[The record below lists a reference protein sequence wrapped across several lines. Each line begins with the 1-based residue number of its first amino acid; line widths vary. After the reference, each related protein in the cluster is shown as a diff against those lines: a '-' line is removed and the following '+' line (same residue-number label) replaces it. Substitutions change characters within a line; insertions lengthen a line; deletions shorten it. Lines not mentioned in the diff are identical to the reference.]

1 MLLWPR
7 ARDSGV
13 RARRWP
19 LIRASRLARNRAYA
33 WGFVDQGF
41 SSATNLG
48 LTLLAGR
55 ALGPGGLGV
64 VVIAFAVYLLILAFQ
79 RALLTD
85 PLVSSSA
92 ARGSDDRSL
101 AIRRGLTVD
110 LFGAMG
116 ATLLVVV
123 LGVTIDG
130 RAGRG
135 LLIIAPWL
143 LPALVQDFWRT
154 ILFQERRAAAAAAND
169 ACWALVMVLTAPLAW
184 VLDTE
189 WAMAACWGS
198 GALAG
203 ALLGFAQTHI
213 RPDAP
218 LHAFAWWRTRLWPFG
233 RWLGVEGMVY
243 ALNSSATV
251 FLLNGLLGA
260 KALGGLRAAQSLFAP
275 LSLLLPAIS
284 LPGLPA
290 MARSLAASP
299 RDAIGLALRLSG
311 SVTALATL
319 YGAAM
324 IVSGGNLIVLVFGTS
339 FREYTDL
346 AVPIGV
352 WQVVAGLSVG
362 FTLFLTAQ
370 QRGRDLLLVGV
381 AGSVGCLVFVPFLAW
396 ANGVTGA
403 AWGFSLYAAVATALS
418 AALAFRSYRRTVR
431 TEGLR
436 LADAGAADSCGRVV
450 GG

>member
-1 MLLWPR
+1 
-7 ARDSGV
+7 
-13 RARRWP
+13 
-19 LIRASRLARNRAYA
+19 LIGASRFARNRAYI

-41 SSATNLG
+41 SSATNFG
-48 LTLLAGR
+48 LMLLAGR

-92 ARGSDDRSL
+92 ALRADDRSL

-110 LFGAMG
+110 LSGATG

-123 LGVTIDG
+123 LGVTIHG
-130 RAGRG
+130 HAGRG
-135 LLIIAPWL
+135 LLIIAPWV

-154 ILFQERRAAAAAAND
+154 VLFQERRAAAAAAND
-169 ACWALVMVLTAPLAW
+169 ACWAVVMVLTAPLAW
-184 VLDTE
+184 LLDTD

-203 ALLGFAQTHI
+203 ALLGFAQTQV
-213 RPDAP
+213 RPEPP
-218 LHAFAWWRTRLWPFG
+218 LQAFSWWLARLWPFG
-233 RWLGVEGMVY
+233 RWLGAVGMVY
-243 ALNSSATV
+243 AVSSSATV
-251 FLLNGLLGA
+251 FLLNGVLGA

-275 LSLLLPAIS
+275 LTLLLPAIA

-290 MARSLAASP
+290 IARRLAASP
-299 RDAIGLALRLSG
+299 RGAIGLAVRLSG
-311 SVTALATL
+311 SVTALAAL

-324 IVSGGNLIVLVFGTS
+324 VLVGGDLIVIVFGNS
-339 FREYTDL
+339 FSPYTNL

-352 WQVVAGLSVG
+352 WQVVAGFSLG
-362 FTLFLTAQ
+362 FNLFLTAQ
-370 QRGRDLLLVGV
+370 QRGRDLLLIGV
-381 AGSVGCLVFVPFLAW
+381 TGSVGALVLVPLLAW
-396 ANGVTGA
+396 AGGVTGA

-418 AALAFRSYRRTVR
+418 VALAFRSYRLTMRANGLELAGSAVADTLSV
-431 TEGLR
+431 TELR
-436 LADAGAADSCGRVV
+436 PRKQA
-450 GG
+450 